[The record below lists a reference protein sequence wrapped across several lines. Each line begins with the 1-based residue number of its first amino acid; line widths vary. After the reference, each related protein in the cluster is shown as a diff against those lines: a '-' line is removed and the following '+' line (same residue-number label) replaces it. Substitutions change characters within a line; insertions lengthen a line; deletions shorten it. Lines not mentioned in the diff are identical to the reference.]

1 MTKKKKGGR
10 QQRAANANAAKE
22 KEAAETKQKADA
34 AAARAAAAAAAADDG
49 TQCRDYGVIVVRKR
63 MKEYLLLI
71 LTCTR
76 QHPATMPGHRLAT
89 SLRYNDD
96 VTPPSSN
103 GRIFL
108 TYIRDRHTP
117 LPRKF

>member
-49 TQCRDYGVIVVRKR
+49 TQCGNYGVIVVRKR
-63 MKEYLLLI
+63 MKEYLFLFCLARDSI
-71 LTCTR
+71 LQPCLNTGS
-76 QHPATMPGHRLAT
+76 QPLSVTMMTLRHRLQTAA
-89 SLRYNDD
+89 Y
-96 VTPPSSN
+96 
-103 GRIFL
+103 F
-108 TYIRDRHTP
+108 
-117 LPRKF
+117 

>member
-49 TQCRDYGVIVVRKR
+49 TQCGDRDYGVIVVRKR
-63 MKEYLLLI
+63 VKEYLFLFCLARDSI
-71 LTCTR
+71 LQPCLNTGS
-76 QHPATMPGHRLAT
+76 Q
-89 SLRYNDD
+89 
-96 VTPPSSN
+96 
-103 GRIFL
+103 
-108 TYIRDRHTP
+108 P
-117 LPRKF
+117 LS